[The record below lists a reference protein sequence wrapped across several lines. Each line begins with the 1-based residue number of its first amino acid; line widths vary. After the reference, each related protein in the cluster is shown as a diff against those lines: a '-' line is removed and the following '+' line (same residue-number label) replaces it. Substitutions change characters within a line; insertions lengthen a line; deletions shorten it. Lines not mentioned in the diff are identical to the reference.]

1 MLYSIIN
8 TKKGEDA
15 GFKPITHRLLKQGKR
30 MIVNENELRLIGN
43 DIGEVAKSLDGKLL
57 TYAEVT
63 NEIKADQN
71 E

>member
-1 MLYSIIN
+1 MLYSIIS

-15 GFKPITHRLLKQGKR
+15 GFKTVTHRLLKGGKR

-43 DIGEVAKSLDGKLL
+43 DIEEVAKSLDGKLL
-57 TYAEVT
+57 THAEVM
-63 NEIKADQN
+63 NEIKQETN